1 MKIKTLFT
9 TFQESLRVST
19 SIKTYPLIT
28 HFVYPLKKQKESKTF
43 GVIPKQKKTLY
54 IKLPFLP
61 VAFMLS
67 ILIV

>member
-1 MKIKTLFT
+1 MKIKTLFP

-19 SIKTYPLIT
+19 SIKRCPLIT
-28 HFVYPLKKQKESKTF
+28 HFVYLLKKQKDSKTF
-43 GVIPKQKKTLY
+43 GVIPKQKKTFY
-54 IKLPFLP
+54 VKLPFLP